1 MEMNSNV
8 ITYNGEVFTRTDY
21 NGISVLVD
29 QDGYY
34 NGSKI
39 CKDNGVRFNNVSR
52 ANYWIEYTEAL
63 RGVRDLAQAPLV
75 KDRTTLP
82 NEIRGYY
89 VHPKLVNWLCMHLD
103 CIYAI
108 KVSEI
113 MDLVNEQIHLKC
125 SSLEEEIHS
134 VREKNKKLKEDNDRL
149 NKLAVPDGTN
159 NRLLRVLQIGDNR
172 YKVSA
177 DSYRKKFAYP
187 IVKTFILASA
197 LAGEASMHIR
207 KELSEDGIIDRL
219 KFNDLEGFCSYI
231 RNNYIVLAE
240 C

>member
-21 NGISVLVD
+21 NDISVLVD

-39 CKDNGVRFNNVSR
+39 CKDNGTKFGNISR
-52 ANYWIEYTEAL
+52 NQYWSDYIDEL
-63 RGVRDLAQAPLV
+63 RGWINSEPAPLV
-75 KDRTTLP
+75 KDKTTLP

-89 VHPKLVNWLCMHLD
+89 IHPKLVNFLCFNVNYK
-103 CIYAI
+103 YAI

-113 MDLVNEQIHLKC
+113 MDLVNERIHLKC

-134 VREKNKKLKEDNDRL
+134 IREKNKKLKEDNDRL
-149 NKLAVPDGTN
+149 NKLAVPDETN

-187 IVKTFILASA
+187 IVKTFILAS
-197 LAGEASMHIR
+197 SMHIR

-219 KFNDLEGFCSYI
+219 KFNDLESFCSYI
-231 RNNYIVLAE
+231 RNNYVVLAE

>member
-39 CKDNGVRFNNVSR
+39 CKDNGTRYRDISKQQ
-52 ANYWIEYTEAL
+52 YWKDYIDAL
-63 RGVRDLAQAPLV
+63 ERLGINIPDPLTRD
-75 KDRTTLP
+75 RSTLP
-82 NEIRGYY
+82 NEIRGTYI
-89 VHPKLVNWLCMHLD
+89 HPKLVNYLCIHVNLD
-103 CIYAI
+103 YAV
-108 KVSEI
+108 KVGEL
-113 MDLVNEQIHLKC
+113 MDLINEQIHLKC

-134 VREKNKKLKEDNDRL
+134 VREKIKKLKE
-149 NKLAVPDGTN
+149 LAVPDGTN
-159 NRLLRVLQIGDNR
+159 NRLLRVLKMDDNK

-187 IVKTFILASA
+187 IVKTFILAS
-197 LAGEASMHIR
+197 SMHIR

-231 RNNYIVLAE
+231 RNNYTVLAE

>member
-34 NGSKI
+34 NASKICRANGTKFSKITRNQYWSDYIHALEGGSKI
-39 CKDNGVRFNNVSR
+39 G
-52 ANYWIEYTEAL
+52 TT
-63 RGVRDLAQAPLV
+63 PLV
-75 KDRTTLP
+75 KDRTTVP
-82 NEIRGYY
+82 NDVKGYY
-89 VHPKLVNWLCMHLD
+89 VHPKLVNYLCIHVNLD
-103 CIYAI
+103 YAV
-108 KVSEI
+108 KVGEL
-113 MDLVNEQIHLKC
+113 MDLINEQIHLKC

-134 VREKNKKLKEDNDRL
+134 VREKIKKLKE
-149 NKLAVPDGTN
+149 LAVPDGTN
-159 NRLLRVLQIGDNR
+159 NRLLRVLKMDDNK

-187 IVKTFILASA
+187 IVKTFILAS
-197 LAGEASMHIR
+197 SMHIR

-231 RNNYIVLAE
+231 RNNYVVLAE

>member
-1 MEMNSNV
+1 MEMNSNI

-52 ANYWIEYTEAL
+52 SNYWIEYTEAL
-63 RGVRDLAQAPLV
+63 RGMRDLAQTPLI
-75 KDRTTLP
+75 KDKTTLP
-82 NEIRGYY
+82 NEIRGTYI
-89 VHPKLVNWLCMHLD
+89 HPKLVNFLCIHVNYK
-103 CIYAI
+103 YAI
-108 KVSEI
+108 KVSEL
-113 MDLVNEQIHLKC
+113 MDLINEQIHLKC
-125 SSLEEEIHS
+125 TSLEEEIQS
-134 VREKNKKLKEDNDRL
+134 LREKNKKLKE
-149 NKLAVPDGTN
+149 LAVPDGTN
-159 NRLLRVLQIGDNR
+159 NRLLRVLKMDDNK

-187 IVKTFILASA
+187 IVKTFILAS
-197 LAGEASMHIR
+197 SMHVR
-207 KELSEDGIIDRL
+207 KELSADGIIDRL
-219 KFNDLEGFCSYI
+219 KFNDLEGFCTYI
-231 RNNYIVLAE
+231 RNNYVVLAE

>member
-1 MEMNSNV
+1 MNSNV

-21 NGISVLVD
+21 NDISVLVD

-39 CKDNGVRFNNVSR
+39 CKDNGTRYRDISKQQ
-52 ANYWIEYTEAL
+52 YWKDYIDAL
-63 RGVRDLAQAPLV
+63 DRLGINIPSPLTRD
-75 KDRTTLP
+75 RSTLP
-82 NEIRGYY
+82 NEIRGTY
-89 VHPKLVNWLCMHLD
+89 VHPKLVNYLCIHVNLD
-103 CIYAI
+103 YAI

-113 MDLVNEQIHLKC
+113 MDLVNERIHLKC

-134 VREKNKKLKEDNDRL
+134 IREKNKKLKEDHDRL
-149 NKLAVPDGTN
+149 NKLAVPDETN

-187 IVKTFILASA
+187 IVKTFILAS
-197 LAGEASMHIR
+197 SMHIR

-219 KFNDLEGFCSYI
+219 KFNDLESFCSYI
-231 RNNYIVLAE
+231 RNNYVVLAE